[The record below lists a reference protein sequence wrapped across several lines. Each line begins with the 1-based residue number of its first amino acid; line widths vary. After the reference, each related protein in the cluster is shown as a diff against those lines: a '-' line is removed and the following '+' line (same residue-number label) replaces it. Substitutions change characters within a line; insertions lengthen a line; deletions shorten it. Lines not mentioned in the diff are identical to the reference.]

1 MRSLFMRPINLL
13 LFASLGLSLLG
24 NSVAQA
30 QSSSRGNDDVVVPT
44 TSNGGL
50 NRGSNG
56 GSTDSTVSSG
66 NRYPSGGNTAN
77 GNAKF
82 ICQQDNN
89 GQYTVMYQPQSQ
101 PGQGF
106 AWANPRSMG
115 GGWDMAR
122 RCNTIAQRLES
133 YRGDGLL
140 ELQTG
145 VQNGQNIVCVTTEAN
160 PACRIVFTVPPEKD
174 AYTVR
179 NSVFQNLAAADNGEQ
194 TSAVNTYTNRG
205 RGGNE
210 VDQIYNIVT
219 GRNNRSSSKAPISL
233 KPFLDKADRGT
244 GSSLKNGVSIRRQPV
259 KNQTG
264 ARLNP
269 GKFR

>member
-1 MRSLFMRPINLL
+1 MRSLLMRPINLL
-13 LFASLGLSLLG
+13 LFASLGFSLLG

-30 QSSSRGNDDVVVPT
+30 QYRGDNDVVVPT
-44 TSNGGL
+44 TSNGG
-50 NRGSNG
+50 
-56 GSTDSTVSSG
+56 STDSTISSG
-66 NRYPSGGNTAN
+66 NRYPSGGSTADS
-77 GNAKF
+77 NARF
-82 ICQQDNN
+82 FCQQQN

-101 PGQGF
+101 LGKGF

-133 YRGDGLL
+133 YRRDGLL

-145 VQNGQNIVCVTTEAN
+145 IENGQNIVCVTTEAN

-174 AYTVR
+174 PYFVR

-194 TSAVNTYTNRG
+194 TYGVNTYTSRT
-205 RGGNE
+205 RGGDAVE
-210 VDQIYNIVT
+210 QIYNTVT
-219 GRNNRSSSKAPISL
+219 GRNNRSSAKSPISL

-244 GSSLKNGVSIRRQPV
+244 GTQLKNGVSINRQPA
-259 KNQTG
+259 KNQAG
-264 ARLNP
+264 VRLNP

>member
-30 QSSSRGNDDVVVPT
+30 QYTSRGNDDVVVPT
-44 TSNGGL
+44 TSNGG
-50 NRGSNG
+50 SNG
-56 GSTDSTVSSG
+56 SSTDSTISSG
-66 NRYPSGGNTAN
+66 NRYPSGGNTTDA
-77 GNAKF
+77 NAKF
-82 ICQQDNN
+82 VCQQDNN
-89 GQYTVMYQPQSQ
+89 SQYTVMYQPQSQ
-101 PGQGF
+101 PGKGF

-133 YRGDGLL
+133 YRRDGLL

-145 VQNGQNIVCVTTEAN
+145 VKKGQNIVCVTTEAN

-174 AYTVR
+174 PYIVR

-194 TSAVNTYTNRG
+194 TFGVNTYTSRG

-210 VDQIYNIVT
+210 VEQIYNTVT

-244 GSSLKNGVSIRRQPV
+244 GSNLKNGVSIRRQPA
-259 KNQTG
+259 KTQTG
-264 ARLNP
+264 SRLNP
-269 GKFR
+269 GRFR